1 MLKKLMS
8 IIMVS
13 VLSLSLLVGC
23 SSELTK
29 VDSNNTL
36 TQVQDIMGSN
46 YKVLEAHLND
56 GVLVV
61 KTQIDYSGNWDNLFK
76 LNLHAIEDLAL
87 ETDLSNI
94 KELQYWSVCQ
104 TTDGGTKKTFAC
116 TMGKEQ
122 LQMIQNKQVFATE
135 IDNMTSKMTDLY
147 LDEEVLAGL
156 SNEVRAKI
164 VINTTKEENTTKDV
178 SNITT
183 KEQSQEEEKQQPKK
197 EETKKEDTTKQ
208 NTTSKDNTKKESNTK
223 EQPKKDNT
231 KSNNNTQEQEDPGVR
246 HPAVDNNKEE
256 WCPVCQE
263 WYDPDKETHNCEVP
277 DDYYEEEEDNTK
289 YYGIDG
295 KEQTEDDWN
304 RQNKYIEKGYNGHID
319 DDGNAYWTDED
330 GNEYR

>member
-1 MLKKLMS
+1 
-8 IIMVS
+8 MVS

-23 SSELTK
+23 SSEPTK
-29 VDSNNTL
+29 LDSNNTL
-36 TQVQDIMGSN
+36 TQVQDIMKS

-61 KTQIDYSGNWDNLFK
+61 KTQIDYSGDYNDLFK

-122 LQMIQNKQVFATE
+122 LQMIQNKQVFATD

-147 LDEEVLAGL
+147 LDQEVLAGL

-164 VINTTKEENTTKDV
+164 VINNTKEENATKDV
-178 SNITT
+178 SSITT
-183 KEQSQEEEKQQPKK
+183 KEQSKEEKQQS
-197 EETKKEDTTKQ
+197 KQ
-208 NTTSKDNTKKESNTK
+208 
-223 EQPKKDNT
+223 EQPKKENT
-231 KSNNNTQEQEDPGVR
+231 TKKNTTKKEEKVYDTEDLMEEKGTKGHSKMDEQETPDEFKTE
-246 HPAVDNNKEE
+246 HPDS
-256 WCPVCQE
+256 
-263 WYDPDKETHNCEVP
+263 
-277 DDYYEEEEDNTK
+277 YYENDTKVCPECGLPQDECICDGDNPEVQYDEEDSNTK

-295 KEQTEDDWN
+295 KEQTEEDFY
-304 RQNKYIEKGYNGHID
+304 RQDEYAKKGYSGHID